1 MPEEQKGMELDELLD
16 PDELR
21 LLEAE
26 AAKRGMTSAE
36 LAKLG
41 IQQEL
46 TRRTRPKAMSGTIQA
61 FRKRL

>member
-1 MPEEQKGMELDELLD
+1 MPEEKGMGLGELLD
-16 PDELR
+16 PEEIR

-26 AAKRGMTSAE
+26 AAKRGMTPVE
-36 LAKLG
+36 LAKFG

-61 FRKRL
+61 FRGRN